1 VPQRSQGAVEA
12 AKVGAVGAL
21 VRSVGT
27 ASYRLPHTGQM
38 HYDEQVK
45 KIPAA
50 AITAEDADLI
60 SRLLKSGREVTM
72 HFELG
77 CEALDDVPSAN
88 VVADLPG
95 REKPNEIVLIGAH
108 LDSWDVGT
116 GALDDGAGVAI
127 CIEALRL
134 LKALEIKPRRTVRV
148 VLFMNEE
155 NGLRGGTEY
164 AHAHASELP
173 SHVAAIESDSG
184 AARPLGFQIQAG
196 PGALDRLRELI
207 PLVSAVGATDVR
219 EGHGGADIGPLRT
232 GGVPM
237 LGLRQDVTHYFDY
250 HHTPADTLDKVDRKE
265 LAQNAATMAVMAYAL
280 AEMEGTLPRVAPN
293 QPSGD

>member
-1 VPQRSQGAVEA
+1 
-12 AKVGAVGAL
+12 
-21 VRSVGT
+21 
-27 ASYRLPHTGQM
+27 
-38 HYDEQVK
+38 
-45 KIPAA
+45 
-50 AITAEDADLI
+50 
-60 SRLLKSGREVTM
+60 
-72 HFELG
+72 
-77 CEALDDVPSAN
+77 
-88 VVADLPG
+88 
-95 REKPNEIVLIGAH
+95 
-108 LDSWDVGT
+108 
-116 GALDDGAGVAI
+116 
-127 CIEALRL
+127 
-134 LKALEIKPRRTVRV
+134 
-148 VLFMNEE
+148 MNEE

-207 PLVSAVGATDVR
+207 PLLSSIGATDVR
-219 EGHGGADIGPLRT
+219 EGHGGADIGPLRA

-265 LAQNAATMAVMAYAL
+265 LAQNAAAMAVMAYAL